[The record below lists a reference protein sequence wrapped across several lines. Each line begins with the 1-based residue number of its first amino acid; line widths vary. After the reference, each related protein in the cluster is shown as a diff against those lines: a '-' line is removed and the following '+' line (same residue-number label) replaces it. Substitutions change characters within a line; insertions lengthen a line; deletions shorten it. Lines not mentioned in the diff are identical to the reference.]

1 MAIKEKT
8 IKVRCC
14 DFCGAAEEIEK
25 EPIRTCSS
33 CGKDFCIDCGE
44 VFSAEYGNVEV
55 EGYDGDL
62 LLCKECLTQIFKNK
76 RRKKG
81 K

>member
-55 EGYDGDL
+55 DRI
-62 LLCKECLTQIFKNK
+62 C
-76 RRKKG
+76 RRPITLQRMPNTNIQE
-81 K
+81 